1 MDGVSTIETLRAE
14 RDDADRRAGAAE
26 RQAAQLDGML
36 AEGQAAI
43 AVVVAGLSDPQKRL
57 LCRLQP
63 HRPTDDYGQD
73 FTYVVETRGVGLD
86 TCAALAR
93 RGIMVGGEGYSYQN
107 RNRGYCRLTRLG
119 LRIRE
124 QLMNERREG

>member
-1 MDGVSTIETLRAE
+1 MTDTLETLRAE
-14 RDDADRRAGAAE
+14 REDADRRAGAAE
-26 RQAAQLDGML
+26 RQFEHLRAML

-57 LCRLQP
+57 LCRLQS
-63 HRPTDDYGQD
+63 HRPAEAAGQD

-93 RGIMVGGEGYSYQN
+93 RGIMVGGEGYSFQN
-107 RNRGYCRLTRLG
+107 RNRGFCRLTRLG

-124 QLMNERREG
+124 QLLNERNTA

>member
-1 MDGVSTIETLRAE
+1 MTDTLETLRAE

-26 RQAAQLDGML
+26 RQVEQMRVML

-57 LCRLQP
+57 LCRLQQ
-63 HRPTDDYGQD
+63 HRPADDGGQD
-73 FTYVVETRGVGLD
+73 FNYVVETRGVGLD

-93 RGIMVGGEGYSYQN
+93 RGIMVGGEGHSFQN

-119 LRIRE
+119 LRIRHS
-124 QLMNERREG
+124 LLIERSTA

>member
-1 MDGVSTIETLRAE
+1 MTDTLETLRAE
-14 RDDADRRAGAAE
+14 RDEADRRAGAAE
-26 RQAAQLDGML
+26 RHVEQLRAML

-63 HRPTDDYGQD
+63 HRPADDDGQD

-93 RGIMVGGEGYSYQN
+93 RGIMVGGEGYSFQN

-119 LRIRE
+119 LRIRHS
-124 QLMNERREG
+124 LLIERSTA

>member
-1 MDGVSTIETLRAE
+1 MTDTLETLRAE

-26 RQAAQLDGML
+26 RQIAQLRDML

-57 LCRLQP
+57 LCRIQP
-63 HRPTDDYGQD
+63 DRLAVDDDGQD

-107 RNRGYCRLTRLG
+107 RNRGFCRLTRLG

-124 QLMNERREG
+124 QLLIERRAT

>member
-1 MDGVSTIETLRAE
+1 MTDTLETMRAE
-14 RDDADRRAGAAE
+14 RDEADRRAGAAE
-26 RQAAQLDGML
+26 RHVAQLRSML

-63 HRPTDDYGQD
+63 HRPAEDGAHDL
-73 FTYVVETRGVGLD
+73 TYVVETRGVGLD

-93 RGIMVGGEGYSYQN
+93 RGIMFGGEGYSYQN

-124 QLMNERREG
+124 QLLIEGREG

>member
-1 MDGVSTIETLRAE
+1 MTDTFETLRAE
-14 RDDADRRAGAAE
+14 RDEADRRAGAAE
-26 RQAAQLDGML
+26 RQVEQLRAML

-63 HRPTDDYGQD
+63 HRPADDDGQD

-93 RGIMVGGEGYSYQN
+93 RGIMVAGEGYSFQN

-124 QLMNERREG
+124 QLLNERRKA